1 MRPVRL
7 VTGTA
12 ASAVTI
18 ATLGLFTAGPTAY
31 AGDTGALRT
40 GSASA
45 LSRTAEEPVTQPAD
59 EGGSDETVAGS
70 GTDAQF
76 GLDAL
81 SGLDA
86 PSLLDS
92 AGGLDAFSGLGL
104 PGVHDNAS
112 GDEENEG
119 GRGEKTDKGDKADE
133 ESGGRDN
140 PSGHDS
146 SSSSGHDSSSS
157 GHDSSSSGR
166 DDWSSSGGE
175 DPAKHDG
182 SSSGHDSSSSE
193 YDGSSSGHRPS
204 TTPVGPTGHVK
215 TGVGGSV
222 RSDTTQ
228 IAAGA
233 GVLAVTAVGGAWL
246 LRRRASGTQGAG

>member
-1 MRPVRL
+1 MRPVRP
-7 VTGTA
+7 VTGAA

-18 ATLGLFTAGPTAY
+18 AALGLFVAGPTAY
-31 AGDTGALRT
+31 AGDTEALRT
-40 GSASA
+40 GSANA
-45 LSRTAEEPVTQPAD
+45 VSRTVDRPMAQPAD
-59 EGGSDETVAGS
+59 EEGSDDAVAGP
-70 GTDAQF
+70 GADAQF

-81 SGLDA
+81 SGLGV

-92 AGGLDAFSGLGL
+92 AGGLDALSGLGL
-104 PGVHDNAS
+104 PGGHDKAS
-112 GDEENEG
+112 GDEEDG
-119 GRGEKTDKGDKADE
+119 GGGEEKTDQGGKGDKGDE
-133 ESGGRDN
+133 ESGGRD
-140 PSGHDS
+140 S
-146 SSSSGHDSSSS
+146 SSSSGRESWKPS
-157 GHDSSSSGR
+157 GE
-166 DDWSSSGGE
+166 E

-193 YDGSSSGHRPS
+193 HEGSS
-204 TTPVGPTGHVK
+204 TTPTGPTGHVR

-246 LRRRASGTQGAG
+246 LRRRASGTQGAC